1 MAGAELLTPVQYAN
15 RVGMKPQ
22 PVYNWIKKQGAPVH
36 YKNGRPYVKE
46 RELTKWRK
54 NKDKTVATKKKIA
67 AVKKSGSGPGRITTE
82 YVEKLGRFTGQ
93 RVPHTCVNCAEITDF
108 LVQITYTGF
117 ITENNISSFC
127 LKCRLNFR
135 IHTGVSNDRMKAILD
150 GEETLTVPGPSEEQ
164 DALDL
169 MGAIMRGEIDE
180 FGNAIEQEDTTRSE
194 DCPDCGTDMVETED
208 AGGTVLMCPRCESI
222 EVASREEEDALA
234 SA

>member
-15 RVGMKPQ
+15 RLGIKPQ

-54 NKDKTVATKKKIA
+54 DKDKSVATKKKVA
-67 AVKKSGSGPGRITTE
+67 AVKKTSAGTGRIPPG
-82 YVEKLGRFTGQ
+82 YVEKLGQFGGE
-93 RVPHTCVNCAEITDF
+93 RVLHMCVNCAKKTEF
-108 LVQITYTGF
+108 LVQIVYTGF

-127 LKCRLNFR
+127 LECRINFR

-150 GEETLTVPGPSEEQ
+150 GEEILTVPGPSDEE
-164 DALDL
+164 DARTL
-169 MGAIMRGEIDE
+169 MKAIMNGEIDE
-180 FGNAIEQEDTTRSE
+180 YGNPIEQVDTRVSE
-194 DCPDCGTDMVETED
+194 NCPECDTPMIETED
-208 AGGTVLMCPRCESI
+208 AGGTVLMCPRCESV
-222 EVASREEEDALA
+222 EDAAREEEDVLA